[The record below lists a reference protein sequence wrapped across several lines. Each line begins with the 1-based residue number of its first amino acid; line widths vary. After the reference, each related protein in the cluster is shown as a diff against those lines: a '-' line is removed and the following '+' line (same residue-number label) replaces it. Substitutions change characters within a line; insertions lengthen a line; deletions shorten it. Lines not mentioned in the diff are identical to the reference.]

1 MSVKL
6 LTIFAYI
13 LTKVLILSRPINL
26 LEDMHDYS
34 LSLGDITGNAGS
46 QRWRNR
52 RDSFVPPATLFNPS
66 RCEVVL
72 LPEADAK
79 QFVTEHHY
87 SGSYPAA
94 RVRVGLMAK
103 PALGKEFLGGV
114 AVFSVPM
121 QSAAI
126 PKYLGCAANDGVELG
141 RLVLLDDELLG
152 YNAESWFVARAFRL
166 LRKALPSVRG
176 VVSYSDPVARY
187 TSEGELVKPG
197 HAGIIYRAL
206 NGDYQGRSS
215 ARTLIL
221 ANDGRVVSE
230 RSLSK
235 IRLGESGE
243 DYAMRQLVDMGAPPR
258 GLRESGRDYVTRA
271 LQEGGFRKARHP
283 GNHVF
288 SWSF

>member
-1 MSVKL
+1 M
-6 LTIFAYI
+6 
-13 LTKVLILSRPINL
+13 R
-26 LEDMHDYS
+26 EYS
-34 LSLGDITGNAGS
+34 LSLSDITGSAGS
-46 QRWRNR
+46 QRWCHR
-52 RDSFVPPATLFNPS
+52 RDSFVPPTALFNPS

-72 LPEADAK
+72 LPESDAK
-79 QFVTEHHY
+79 RFVMAHHY

-103 PALGKEFLGGV
+103 PALGREFLGGV

-126 PKYLGCAANDGVELG
+126 PKYLGCDPNDGVELG

-166 LRKALPSVRG
+166 LKKTLPSVRG

-187 TSEGELVKPG
+187 TAEGALVKPG

-215 ARTLIL
+215 ARTIIL
-221 ANDGRVVSE
+221 AHDGRVVSE

-243 DYAMRQLVDMGAPPR
+243 DYAMRQLVDMGAPSR
-258 GLRESGRDYVTRA
+258 GLRESGRDYVARA
-271 LQEGGFRKARHP
+271 LQEGGFRKERHP